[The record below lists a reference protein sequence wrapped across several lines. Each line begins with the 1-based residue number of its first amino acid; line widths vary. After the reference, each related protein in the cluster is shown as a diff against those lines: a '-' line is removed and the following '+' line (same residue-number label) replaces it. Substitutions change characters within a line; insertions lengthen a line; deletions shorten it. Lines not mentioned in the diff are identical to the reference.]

1 MTFDTNDIISFKHV
15 GKTYISNGK
24 SHDALKDVNL
34 NIKKRDIFGLIGT
47 SGAGKSTLLRLILG
61 LDFQTCGDIE
71 VAGLNLK
78 SLNKA
83 GLRALRKNIGV
94 VFQDFNLL
102 ESKSVY
108 ENVALPLVLKHEKK
122 EVIHKRVHELLDF
135 VGLEQRGAFSIRELS
150 GGQKQR
156 VGIARAL
163 STRPDILLCDE
174 ATSALDP
181 NTSEAILELLLKVR
195 ESFGVTIVF
204 VTHTMHVI
212 TKICSHVAVLDG
224 GEVVEQG
231 SVLSLFRSP
240 KSTVARSFVESVI
253 PSKVPEAIA
262 FELRKYQGFY
272 KLLRIFFYATNATD
286 DVIYKINTHLNVH
299 TNVLFASVTQIKGMV
314 LSIIT
319 MQITG
324 SLEDYNRTV
333 WYLQKLNIAC
343 EEVFL

>member
-1 MTFDTNDIISFKHV
+1 MSEIISFKHV
-15 GKTYISNGK
+15 HKTFKRDGKEQA
-24 SHDALKDVNL
+24 ALSDVNL
-34 NIKKRDIFGLIGT
+34 CIGRGDIYGLIGT

-61 LDFQTCGDIE
+61 LDRPTQGEVLVQGRVLNTLNGRDIR
-71 VAGLNLK
+71 N
-78 SLNKA
+78 
-83 GLRALRKNIGV
+83 LRKNIGV

-108 ENVALPLVLKHEKK
+108 DNIALPLILKHEKK
-122 EVIHKRVHELLDF
+122 EDIAKRVKELLAF
-135 VGLEQRGAFSIRELS
+135 VGLENRGAFSIRELS

-163 STRPDILLCDE
+163 STRPEILLCDE

-181 NTSEAILELLLKVR
+181 NTSEAILDLLLKVH

-204 VTHTMHVI
+204 VTHTMSVI
-212 TKICSHVAVLDG
+212 TRICSHVAVLDG
-224 GEVVEQG
+224 GRVVEKG

-253 PSKVPEAIA
+253 PSKVPSAIA
-262 FELRKYQGFY
+262 YELRNYKGFY
-272 KLLRIFFYATNATD
+272 RLLRIFFHAVNATD
-286 DVIYKINTHLNVH
+286 DVIYRINTQQRVH

-324 SLEDYNRTV
+324 SQEDYDRTV
-333 WYLQKLNIAC
+333 LYLQSLEIDC